1 MTFKLY
7 ARLNFITFFNL

>member
-7 ARLNFITFFNL
+7 Q

>member
-7 ARLNFITFFNL
+7 WFT

>member
-7 ARLNFITFFNL
+7 RL